1 MMKKARFS
9 RDFILVVIGQ
19 IISLFG
25 NAALRFAIPLYLLNQ
40 TGSSVL
46 YGTVTACAFLPS
58 IVMSPIGGIVADRVN
73 KRTIMV
79 VLDFFTAALTIFVS
93 IFLEQDGQ
101 IFLLAGALML
111 LYGIAGAYQPSV
123 QSAIPVLVTQQHVM
137 KANSVINTVN
147 SLSSLTGPVLGG
159 VLYSTYGLRTV
170 LIICLACFFASAVME
185 IFIHIPYK
193 KPEKKEGIWKIV
205 RADFEQSFQFIRRE
219 RPEIGKVVLVICGI
233 NLFLSAMIIVGMP
246 YIITE
251 VLEIQTNLANRLC
264 GFAEGALGAGGLAGG
279 ICAGIFSEKLQIEDA
294 GKAILICALCLFPM
308 GISMLL
314 PVSALTVYGV
324 LAVCCFIVMLFSTI
338 FTVQM
343 ISYIQIA
350 TPRNLIGKVIAMT
363 LTVSTC
369 SQPLGN
375 ALYGILFDAC
385 RDKEAFVIL
394 FAGITSLL
402 LAAGTGK
409 YFGSLRSQPR

>member
-1 MMKKARFS
+1 
-9 RDFILVVIGQ
+9 
-19 IISLFG
+19 
-25 NAALRFAIPLYLLNQ
+25 
-40 TGSSVL
+40 
-46 YGTVTACAFLPS
+46 
-58 IVMSPIGGIVADRVN
+58 
-73 KRTIMV
+73 
-79 VLDFFTAALTIFVS
+79 
-93 IFLEQDGQ
+93 
-101 IFLLAGALML
+101 
-111 LYGIAGAYQPSV
+111 
-123 QSAIPVLVTQQHVM
+123 
-137 KANSVINTVN
+137 
-147 SLSSLTGPVLGG
+147 
-159 VLYSTYGLRTV
+159 
-170 LIICLACFFASAVME
+170 ME

>member
-1 MMKKARFS
+1 
-9 RDFILVVIGQ
+9 
-19 IISLFG
+19 
-25 NAALRFAIPLYLLNQ
+25 
-40 TGSSVL
+40 
-46 YGTVTACAFLPS
+46 
-58 IVMSPIGGIVADRVN
+58 
-73 KRTIMV
+73 
-79 VLDFFTAALTIFVS
+79 
-93 IFLEQDGQ
+93 
-101 IFLLAGALML
+101 
-111 LYGIAGAYQPSV
+111 
-123 QSAIPVLVTQQHVM
+123 
-137 KANSVINTVN
+137 
-147 SLSSLTGPVLGG
+147 
-159 VLYSTYGLRTV
+159 
-170 LIICLACFFASAVME
+170 ME

-279 ICAGIFSEKLQIEDA
+279 ICAGIFSERLQIEDA
-294 GKAILICALCLFPM
+294 GKAILICALYLFPM

-314 PVSALTVYGV
+314 LVSALTVYGV

-375 ALYGILFDAC
+375 ALYGILFDAY